1 MTNMETTAKPQ
12 VSDGDQASP
21 PVDAEEAAWAS
32 VKTSLSV
39 ERLIAFCRE
48 DVERLFRINPMYEFE
63 AWTPSE
69 SGSVSFKA
77 RNLSN
82 EQAIESDLE
91 IVQLE
96 NSVRVE
102 YLSGLKRSTEF
113 RIESVPEGSKLIVIE
128 EYRELEASERDVRMD
143 EVDKSLVPWANYLQ
157 EYLVRWKR
165 WSWLPP
171 WRWYMR
177 KVWQPMTP
185 SSRRISYMIIW
196 IMFAELLAFL
206 LIFLVF
212 WLDMD
217 KYFGDL

>member
-1 MTNMETTAKPQ
+1 MADLQTSGNEQP
-12 VSDGDQASP
+12 SP
-21 PVDAEEAAWAS
+21 PVDAEDAAWAS
-32 VKTSLSV
+32 INTSLPV

-48 DVERLFRINPMYEFE
+48 DIERLFRINPMYEFE

-69 SGSVSFKA
+69 GGSISFKA

-82 EQAIESDLE
+82 DQTIETELK
-91 IVQLE
+91 IAPQE
-96 NSVRVE
+96 NGVRVE

-113 RIESVPEGSKLIVIE
+113 RVESAPQGSKLTVIE
-128 EYRELEASERDVRMD
+128 EYRELEASERDARMD

-157 EYLVRWKR
+157 EYMVKWKR
-165 WSWLPP
+165 WGWLPP

-206 LIFLVF
+206 LVFLVF
-212 WLDMD
+212 WLEMD
-217 KYFGDL
+217 KYFGEM